1 MSGLVGFFDTRYER
15 KPERELLARMSGKPD
30 RPGPDSAGYF
40 VDHYVAMG
48 FRRLSISDAET
59 CDQPIYNEDGSLV
72 LMCDGEIFNYLEL
85 KQVLIRMGHT
95 FRTKSDV
102 EVLLHLYEEDDFDF
116 LNKLN
121 GKFAFAIYDR
131 KNRRLFLAR
140 DQFGVNPLYYANVN
154 GLFIFASEI
163 EAVREHPLIERASD
177 LTTFEGIQ
185 SLENG
190 NYIVVQ
196 NGEVSVREYW
206 ALEPQLQVQ
215 KVTA

>member
-15 KPERELLARMSGKPD
+15 KPERELLARMSDKLD
-30 RPGPDSAGYF
+30 HPGPNSAGYF

-48 FRRLSISDAET
+48 FRHLSNNGAEMS
-59 CDQPIYNEDGSLV
+59 DQPIYNEDGSLV
-72 LMCDGEIFNYLEL
+72 LLCDGEIFNYQEL

-95 FRTKSDV
+95 FRTNSDV
-102 EVLLHLYEEDDFDF
+102 EVLLHFYEEDDFDF

-140 DQFGVNPLYYANVN
+140 DQFGAKPLYYANVN

-163 EAVREHPLIERASD
+163 NAIREHPLIERAPD
-177 LTTFEGIQ
+177 LTGFEGIP
-185 SLENG
+185 SLKNG

-196 NGEVSVREYW
+196 NGDVSVREYW
-206 ALEPQLQVQ
+206 TVEPQLQAQ